1 MELLIER
8 PRLREFVVEDREA
21 VHRYA
26 SDPEATRYTDWG
38 PNDLKATEVFMAGA
52 QASASDVPRT
62 RHAGAI
68 VRQDLNELIRSVELQ
83 ITSQEIGYGVLGYVL
98 GRHSWG
104 KCYAT
109 KLPPECCDTAS

>member
-8 PRLREFVVEDREA
+8 PRLREFVVEDHEA

-38 PNDLKATEVFMAGA
+38 PNNLKATEVFMAGA

-68 VRQDLNELIRSVELQ
+68 VRQDLRAHAVS
-83 ITSQEIGYGVLGYVL
+83 
-98 GRHSWG
+98 R
-104 KCYAT
+104 
-109 KLPPECCDTAS
+109 ASDHQPGDWLRRARLRPRPS